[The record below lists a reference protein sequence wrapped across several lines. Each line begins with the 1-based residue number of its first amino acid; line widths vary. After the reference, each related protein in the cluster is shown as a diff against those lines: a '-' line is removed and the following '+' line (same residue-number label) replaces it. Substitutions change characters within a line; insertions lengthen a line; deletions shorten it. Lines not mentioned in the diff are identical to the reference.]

1 MWFHKNTHRPVAQA
15 DIERMKSLPRW
26 EEDFEW
32 IDVTQEWQH
41 TDKEALYFGQTD
53 LEKLLTFDLRP
64 DTTLQAYL
72 EGMAM
77 AQAHQRYEN
86 TPHLRAHL
94 TMLQATTWET
104 EANKHMLLY
113 RQHFIAYYSKA
124 TPGLSTEP
132 VDLSTP
138 AAAEETSERKVSIKS
153 GGNESTS
160 RSHRRQVRL
169 NKASRSY
176 ANRARWRG
184 CVR

>member
-1 MWFHKNTHRPVAQA
+1 MWFHKNTHRPVAEA

-53 LEKLLTFDLRP
+53 LEKLLTTNIQP
-64 DTTLQAYL
+64 YTTLQAYL
-72 EGMAM
+72 EGVAM
-77 AQAHQRYEN
+77 AQAQTRYEN
-86 TPHLRAHL
+86 TPHLREHL

-132 VDLSTP
+132 IDFSTG
-138 AAAEETSERKVSIKS
+138 A
-153 GGNESTS
+153 
-160 RSHRRQVRL
+160 RQCQ
-169 NKASRSY
+169 S
-176 ANRARWRG
+176 
-184 CVR
+184 